1 MATAAQALADL
12 KKSISDLAA
21 AVQTEEQLGSAGL
34 VSVALVNG
42 STNFGL
48 TPQLLEALQI
58 QVNRDFAPVWGVHV
72 RLSPAQ
78 NPASVQAGSWYLL
91 ITDNSDQA
99 GALGGAEHGNQ
110 PRASGN
116 AGGSMGGF
124 TCAVPRRAGR
134 PEFSAA
140 RGLRPGGERPIQHRD
155 VGRHSSGRVKL
166 RDARLFRAGHQSPGP
181 FGLHEQ
187 AHWTDSGYDNRGLH
201 QLPAHYNWRHL
212 AAAWRSVGG
221 DWLEA
226 RFSFL
231 VSRWVLSVMLCGE

>member
-72 RLSPAQ
+72 RLSTAQ

-91 ITDNSDQA
+91 ITDNSDRKSTR
-99 GALGGAEHGNQ
+99 LNSSHLVI
-110 PRASGN
+110 SY
-116 AGGSMGGF
+116 
-124 TCAVPRRAGR
+124 AV
-134 PEFSAA
+134 FC
-140 RGLRPGGERPIQHRD
+140 L
-155 VGRHSSGRVKL
+155 K
-166 RDARLFRAGHQSPGP
+166 
-181 FGLHEQ
+181 
-187 AHWTDSGYDNRGLH
+187 
-201 QLPAHYNWRHL
+201 
-212 AAAWRSVGG
+212 
-221 DWLEA
+221 
-226 RFSFL
+226 
-231 VSRWVLSVMLCGE
+231 